1 MAYKWLKRGLKSDP
15 EFVGTPCKREQKIYF
30 WRENSKELIYFLV
43 IFSLSKLSFKNCS
56 SVDYNQNSPLKRI
69 LIYLCGSC
77 KLDSSS
83 LNCRRPY
90 KRILLMRNLNTWLNV
105 GRVSLKMYSSIFGHF
120 VLVTLDTI

>member
-1 MAYKWLKRGLKSDP
+1 MIQNLLEHPVKESKK
-15 EFVGTPCKREQKIYF
+15 CIF

>member
-1 MAYKWLKRGLKSDP
+1 MAQNLLGHPVKESKKCIFGVKFKRVD
-15 EFVGTPCKREQKIYF
+15 
-30 WRENSKELIYFLV
+30 IYFLV